1 MRIAVGTCWQETNT
15 FNPQVTRWSD
25 FEAMGIAMGDDVV
38 GRYGNTGELSGFL
51 AEFRQLRP
59 DAEYPGLA
67 RFGCW
72 PSGSIE
78 ASAWQRI
85 KETFAAQLRAVG
97 TVDGVYL
104 ALHGALCSEDEP
116 DVTGALLK
124 LTREIVG
131 PNVPIVG
138 SLDLHAIITLK
149 MMQNADV
156 LSGYHTSP
164 HVDGPQTAAR
174 AARALNWL
182 LTSKQRPTT
191 LVRKLPMITAAESHN
206 TFVGPPAPLYRRL
219 EELERHPDV
228 LSAGLYMA
236 MPWYDQP
243 QLGWTYTLT
252 TKSGSSEWKAV
263 IDDLAQSAWN
273 LRHVMEDI
281 ERFAPDKVVARAL
294 SVSGKPVVIGDG
306 ADATNSGSTGDST
319 VLIAEFLKQPIPG
332 GALTFL
338 IDREA
343 VAAAYSAGVG
353 NAYDFEIGGKLAG
366 YSKPVRFQGRVE
378 KLQDVK
384 WILSGHISTN
394 LPIDM
399 GRGAVVRSGD
409 VTILLCE
416 RSGPGSS
423 PKLFESVGLDP
434 RDFKIVV
441 AKSPAGF
448 RADYGPFAADILLAD
463 CPGPAA
469 AHWSSLKFERAN
481 RPLFPLDEV
490 ASPDVEWCRAGSMG

>member
-1 MRIAVGTCWQETNT
+1 MRIAVGQCWQETNT

-25 FEAMGIAMGDDVV
+25 FEAMGIAYGDEVV
-38 GRYGNTGELSGFL
+38 ERYGQTGELSGFL
-51 AEFRQLRP
+51 EEFRKLQP
-59 DAEYPGLA
+59 QAEYPGLA

-78 ASAWQRI
+78 AGTWKRI
-85 KETFAAQLRAVG
+85 KETFVERLQAVG
-97 TVDGVYL
+97 KVDGVYL
-104 ALHGALCSEDEP
+104 TLHGALCAEDDP
-116 DVTGALLK
+116 DVTGTLLK
-124 LTREIVG
+124 LTRDVVG
-131 PNVPIVG
+131 PDIPVVG
-138 SLDLHAIITLK
+138 SLDLHANITLQ
-149 MMQNADV
+149 MMQSADV

-182 LTSKQRPTT
+182 LSSGKKPTT

-228 LSAGLYMA
+228 LSACLYMA

-243 QLGWTYTLT
+243 ELGWTYTLT
-252 TKSGSSEWKAV
+252 TKSGSPEWQKV
-263 IDDLAQSAWN
+263 IDDIAKDAWN
-273 LRHVMEDI
+273 LRHVMEDV

-294 SVSGKPVVIGDG
+294 TVSGKPVVVGDG

-319 VLIAEFLKQPIPG
+319 SLVIEFLKQPIPG
-332 GALTFL
+332 GALSFM
-338 IDREA
+338 IDRNA
-343 VAAAYSAGVG
+343 VAAAYAAGEG
-353 NAYDFEIGGKLAG
+353 NIFDAQIGGRLAA
-366 YSKPVRFQGRVE
+366 YSPPVRFQGRVE
-378 KLQDVK
+378 KLLDMK
-384 WILSGHISTN
+384 WILSGHICNN

-409 VTILLCE
+409 VTLVLCE

-423 PKLFESVGLDP
+423 PKLYECAGLDP
-434 RDFKIVV
+434 RNFKIVV

-448 RADYGPFAADILLAD
+448 RADYSPFAADIILAD

-469 AHWSSLKFERAN
+469 AHWESLKFEHVN
-481 RPLFPLDEV
+481 RPLFPFDDV
-490 ASPDVEWCRAGSMG
+490 ASPDVEWCRKASLG